1 MTTICFVGNPQDS
14 FIKEDYLRLKI
25 FFNINVVDP
34 PRKWSLPAWLK
45 FLWLLLKNVRK
56 SELTYCWFA
65 GAPAAFA
72 VLFSKLFGKK
82 TIVMVGGW
90 DASYFPE
97 IHYGAF
103 IKFKDRIPVKFVY
116 KHVDKILVVAPFL
129 KDDIVKYAKVKGDGI
144 ECVPTGFN
152 PDYWKPDGK
161 KENIVITVAGAKT
174 LLNVKLKGLETFVRS
189 AVHIPEVKYIVINV
203 RDDAKL
209 YLEQI
214 SPKNVEFTGFL
225 PDDEILNYYQRAKVY
240 CQLSYREGLPTA
252 LCEAMLCECI
262 PVGSKAAGV
271 MAAIGDTG
279 FYVEYGD
286 EKGTAD
292 VIRKALDLKN
302 ELGKKA
308 RERIKNSF
316 PEKKRTDKLK
326 NLILEMVISS

>member
-1 MTTICFVGNPQDS
+1 
-14 FIKEDYLRLKI
+14 
-25 FFNINVVDP
+25 
-34 PRKWSLPAWLK
+34 
-45 FLWLLLKNVRK
+45 
-56 SELTYCWFA
+56 
-65 GAPAAFA
+65 
-72 VLFSKLFGKK
+72 
-82 TIVMVGGW
+82 
-90 DASYFPE
+90 
-97 IHYGAF
+97 
-103 IKFKDRIPVKFVY
+103 
-116 KHVDKILVVAPFL
+116 
-129 KDDIVKYAKVKGDGI
+129 
-144 ECVPTGFN
+144 
-152 PDYWKPDGK
+152 
-161 KENIVITVAGAKT
+161 
-174 LLNVKLKGLETFVRS
+174 
-189 AVHIPEVKYIVINV
+189 V